1 MSENLPVIQGQHQ
14 AGEIMAITGLVPR
27 RKTAPVRV
35 GDVIIGGAAPISVQ
49 SMTKT
54 DTRDVKGTVDQIARV
69 ADAGGDIVRVT
80 CNNREAG
87 EAMVEI
93 VKRTRLPIIADIHFD
108 HRLALMALDAGV
120 QGLRLN
126 PGNIRDRDKVVAVV
140 RAARERGI
148 GIRIGVNA
156 GSLPPDEMTGAGYGG
171 REAVNNRA
179 ASEAKAALEAS
190 EQVGQGDEDGLE
202 ELEAAIEAAPPRPPE
217 ETSDRMVRAAMGHI
231 RILEDNDFGMGM
243 IKVSLKASDVPTTL
257 LAYRKFAALGNP
269 YPLHLGL
276 TEAGPPPA
284 GTVKSSVALGTL
296 LGEGIGD
303 TIRVSLTADPVDE
316 ILTGKE
322 IIKSLSAH
330 PIGPNLVACP
340 TCGRLEIDLFKLT
353 REIEP
358 YMARIKRNITVS
370 VMGCVVNGP
379 GEGAHADIGIAGG
392 KGRGILYKRGQV
404 VKSMDEAELLPA
416 IIEEL
421 EKIAAEDAAG
431 VKV

>member
-1 MSENLPVIQGQHQ
+1 MSENLPVNQGEHQ

-54 DTRDVKGTVDQIARV
+54 DTRDVEGTVDQIARM

-87 EAMVEI
+87 EALAAI

-108 HRLALMALDAGV
+108 HRLALMALEAGV
-120 QGLRLN
+120 HGLRLN
-126 PGNIRDRDKVVAVV
+126 PGNIRDRDKVVEVV

-148 GIRIGVNA
+148 SIRIGVNS

-171 REAVNNRA
+171 REAVDNRTA
-179 ASEAKAALEAS
+179 AEAKAAQDVS
-190 EQVGQGDEDGLE
+190 ERIGQGDEDGLE
-202 ELEAAIEAAPPRPPE
+202 ELEAAVETAPPRPPE

-353 REIEP
+353 KEIEP
-358 YMARIKRNITVS
+358 YMAKIKRSITVS

-392 KGRGILYKRGQV
+392 KGRGILYKHGQV